1 MGTAQGGHVLAEF
14 PWRAVLD
21 EIEGMAPMPHRQ
33 YEKAFTQVVL
43 GTQNLSCLIDVATG
57 DTLARGVSMG
67 SVDWMAHER

>member
-14 PWRAVLD
+14 PRRVVLD

-33 YEKAFTQVVL
+33 HEKAFTQVVL